1 MIVVPTQ
8 PSVNASEKVVVD
20 RPSATEVTQSSYH
33 PYGQCTNGQ
42 SMVRTR
48 RSVGVCTRPDT
59 TVSDAI
65 SSTEDHTQS
74 DGVCDRTTTS
84 ANGMSSENGGGD
96 GGGCGDAPAAGV
108 TGSGHHV
115 AQILKFK
122 IQSRFRRPASLKRPR
137 KARTFL
143 LLSTIL
149 HINFMWLYLFPG
161 CQRGCGHRGENSW
174 QAGGTQVSFQKA
186 SVSSCCCF

>member
-74 DGVCDRTTTS
+74 DGVCDRTTTTT
-84 ANGMSSENGGGD
+84 ANGMSSECGGCEGGGGGD
-96 GGGCGDAPAAGV
+96 AAPAAGV

-122 IQSRFRRPASLKRPR
+122 IG
-137 KARTFL
+137 
-143 LLSTIL
+143 
-149 HINFMWLYLFPG
+149 LF
-161 CQRGCGHRGENSW
+161 
-174 QAGGTQVSFQKA
+174 
-186 SVSSCCCF
+186 